1 MKKQIKSKNIFTTVS
16 LIAVLTAGC
25 SQEKTQAPAP
35 PPIPVSITTAQQ
47 AQLIDSTEYV
57 GTLEAITRVNL
68 APEINGRIRL
78 IAVNEG
84 DFVSQGQLIA
94 ELEPTQQEEN
104 VFAADANVQSQIAA
118 YNQAQSELK
127 QTEAETD
134 STSSQVAGLRA
145 DVTRAEANLK
155 SALADLQKATADLE
169 LAKINHERSIFLV
182 NSGVLPKQD
191 LDDKIRDLNSSK
203 AAVSAQTEA
212 VQAARSQV
220 QVTKESLNSTTSSFR
235 AAQERIQGAK
245 ANVARAKANI
255 DQSRGNKGSVEQ
267 DLIFNR
273 IVAPVSGIV
282 GDFNKKKVGDYLDR
296 GQTFTTITNNGQFHL
311 NVNVPS
317 ENLNRL
323 RVGLP
328 VQILNEDNSAIVSGS
343 VNFISPLVDQSNQS
357 VNIKV
362 TFNNN
367 NTFKDEKYVRAR
379 IVWNTTPGVL
389 IPTNAVSSL
398 GGQKFVFVA
407 QPGES
412 ESSLM
417 AKQVPIRVGRI
428 QGQEFQVLSGVRPG
442 DRIVTSR
449 ILDLRDNTPITD
461 AELTSSTK

>member
-1 MKKQIKSKNIFTTVS
+1 MKNQIKSKNIVTTVS
-16 LIAVLTAGC
+16 LLAMLTTGC
-25 SQEKTQAPAP
+25 NQEKTQAPAP
-35 PPIPVSITTAQQ
+35 TAIPVNITTAQQ

-57 GTLEAITRVNL
+57 GTLEAIQRVNL
-68 APEINGRIRL
+68 APEINGRIKQ
-78 IAVNEG
+78 IAVQEG
-84 DFVSQGQLIA
+84 DFVNQGELIA

-118 YNQAQSELK
+118 FTQSQSELRQREGEK
-127 QTEAETD
+127 D

-145 DVTRAEANLK
+145 DVSRAEANLK
-155 SALADLQKATADLE
+155 SALADLQRATADLE
-169 LAKINHERSIFLV
+169 LAKVNHERSTFLV

-191 LDDKIRDLNSSK
+191 LDDKTRDLNTSK
-203 AAVSAQTEA
+203 ATVSAQKEA

-220 QVTKESLNSTTSSFR
+220 QTTKESLNSALSNLKV
-235 AAQERIQGAK
+235 ANERIQGAR
-245 ANVARAKANI
+245 ANVARSKANI
-255 DQSRGNKGSVEQ
+255 DQSRGNKGSIEQ
-267 DLIFNR
+267 ELIFNR

-282 GDFNKKKVGDYLDR
+282 GDFKKKKVGDYLNR
-296 GQTFTTITNNGQFHL
+296 GETFTTITSNNQFHL

-323 RVGLP
+323 KIGLP
-328 VQILNEDNSAIVSGS
+328 VQILNEDNSAVVSGS
-343 VNFISPLVDQSNQS
+343 VNYISPIVDQSNQS

-367 NTFKDEKYVRAR
+367 NIFKDEKYVRTR
-379 IVWNTTPGVL
+379 IIWQTSPGVL

-417 AKQVPIRVGRI
+417 AKQIPITVGRI

-442 DRIVTSR
+442 DRIITSR
-449 ILDLRDNTPITD
+449 ILDLRNNTPVTE

>member
-1 MKKQIKSKNIFTTVS
+1 MKKQIKSKNILTTVS
-16 LIAVLTAGC
+16 LVALLTAGC
-25 SQEKTQAPAP
+25 SQEKTEAPASA
-35 PPIPVSITTAQQ
+35 PIPVNITTAQQ

-57 GTLEAITRVNL
+57 GILEAITRVNL

-84 DFVSQGQLIA
+84 DFVAQGQLIA

-134 STSSQVAGLRA
+134 STSSQVAGLKA

-155 SALADLQKATADLE
+155 SALADLQRATADLE

-235 AAQERIQGAK
+235 AAQERIKGAR

-255 DQSRGNKGSVEQ
+255 NQSRGNKGSIEQ
-267 DLIFNR
+267 ELIFNR

-323 RVGLP
+323 RIGLP
-328 VQILNEDNSAIVSGS
+328 VQILNEDNSAIISGS

-362 TFNNN
+362 TFDND

-379 IVWNTTPGVL
+379 IVWKTNPGVL

-417 AKQVPIRVGRI
+417 AKQVPITVGRI

-449 ILDLRDNTPITD
+449 ILDLRDNTPISE

>member
-1 MKKQIKSKNIFTTVS
+1 MKKQIKSKNILTTVS
-16 LIAVLTAGC
+16 LVALLTGGC

-35 PPIPVSITTAQQ
+35 APIPVNITTAQQ

-155 SALADLQKATADLE
+155 SALADLQRATADLE

-203 AAVSAQTEA
+203 ATVSAQTEA

-235 AAQERIQGAK
+235 AAQERIKGAK
-245 ANVARAKANI
+245 ANVARSKANI
-255 DQSRGNKGSVEQ
+255 DQSRGNKGSIEQ

-273 IVAPVSGIV
+273 IVAPVNGIV

-362 TFNNN
+362 TFDNN

-379 IVWNTTPGVL
+379 IVWKTTPGVL

-417 AKQVPIRVGRI
+417 AKQVPITVGRI

-449 ILDLRDNTPITD
+449 ILDLRDNTPITE

>member
-1 MKKQIKSKNIFTTVS
+1 MKNQIKGKNIVTTVS
-16 LIAVLTAGC
+16 LLAMLTTGC
-25 SQEKTQAPAP
+25 SQEQTQAPAP
-35 PPIPVSITTAQQ
+35 VAIPVNITTAQQ

-57 GTLEAITRVNL
+57 GTLEAIQRVNL
-68 APEINGRIRL
+68 APEINGRIRQ
-78 IAVNEG
+78 IAVQEG

-118 YNQAQSELK
+118 SIQAQSELRQREGEK
-127 QTEAETD
+127 D
-134 STSSQVAGLRA
+134 STSAQVAGLRA
-145 DVTRAEANLK
+145 DVSRAEANLK
-155 SALADLQKATADLE
+155 SALADLQRATADLE
-169 LAKINHERSIFLV
+169 LAKVNHERSTFLV

-191 LDDKIRDLNSSK
+191 LDDKTRDLNASK
-203 AAVSAQTEA
+203 ATVSAQKES

-220 QVTKESLNSTTSSFR
+220 QTTKESLNSALSNLKV
-235 AAQERIQGAK
+235 ANERIQGAK
-245 ANVARAKANI
+245 ANVTRSKANI
-255 DQSRGNKGSVEQ
+255 NESRGNKGSIEQ

-282 GDFNKKKVGDYLDR
+282 GDFKKKKVGDYLNR
-296 GQTFTTITNNGQFHL
+296 GETFTTITSNNQFHL

-323 RVGLP
+323 KIGLP
-328 VQILNEDNSAIVSGS
+328 VQILNEDNSAVVSGS
-343 VNFISPLVDQSNQS
+343 VNYISPIVDQSNQS

-367 NTFKDEKYVRAR
+367 NIFKDEKYVRTR
-379 IVWNTTPGVL
+379 IVWQTSPGVL

-417 AKQVPIRVGRI
+417 AKQIPITVGKI

-449 ILDLRDNTPITD
+449 ILDLRNNTPITE

>member
-1 MKKQIKSKNIFTTVS
+1 MKKQIKSKNILTTVS
-16 LIAVLTAGC
+16 LVALLTAGC
-25 SQEKTQAPAP
+25 SQEKTEAPASA
-35 PPIPVSITTAQQ
+35 PIPVNITTAQQ

-57 GTLEAITRVNL
+57 GILEAVTRVNL

-118 YNQAQSELK
+118 SSQAQSELRQREGEK
-127 QTEAETD
+127 D
-134 STSSQVAGLRA
+134 STSAQVAGLRA
-145 DVTRAEANLK
+145 DVSRAEANLK
-155 SALADLQKATADLE
+155 SVLADLQRATADLE
-169 LAKINHERSIFLV
+169 LAKVNHERSIFLV

-191 LDDKIRDLNSSK
+191 LDDKTRDLNTAK
-203 AAVSAQTEA
+203 ATVSAQTEA
-212 VQAARSQV
+212 VQAARAQV
-220 QVTKESLNSTTSSFR
+220 QTTKESLNSALSNLKV
-235 AAQERIQGAK
+235 AGERIQGAR
-245 ANVARAKANI
+245 ANVARAKADI
-255 DQSRGNKGSVEQ
+255 DQSRGNKGSIEQ
-267 DLIFNR
+267 ELIFNR

-323 RVGLP
+323 RIGLP
-328 VQILNEDNSAIVSGS
+328 VQILNEDNSAIISGS

-362 TFNNN
+362 TFDND

-379 IVWNTTPGVL
+379 IVWKTNPGVL

-417 AKQVPIRVGRI
+417 AKQVPITVGRI

-449 ILDLRDNTPITD
+449 ILDLRDNTPISE